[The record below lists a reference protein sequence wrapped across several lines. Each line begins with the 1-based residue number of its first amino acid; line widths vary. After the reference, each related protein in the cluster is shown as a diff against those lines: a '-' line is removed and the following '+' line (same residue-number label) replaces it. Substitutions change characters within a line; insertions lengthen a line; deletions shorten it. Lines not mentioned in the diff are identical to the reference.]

1 MFLLL
6 FCRKQ
11 ASLWIQG
18 DIFRTREKDKA
29 ERGLFL
35 SACFPTSFL
44 GSNYVHF
51 LMQNNV
57 GILIYIGL
65 HVQNWVP
72 FSYFKAM
79 MYSEPSLFMLALD
92 EEGSLWKEKEMGR
105 DKVKY
110 TS

>member
-1 MFLLL
+1 MVEESNLVRSLLLIISRFSTAQMMFLLL

-44 GSNYVHF
+44 GSKCALQNYVWT
-51 LMQNNV
+51 
-57 GILIYIGL
+57 LI
-65 HVQNWVP
+65 
-72 FSYFKAM
+72 
-79 MYSEPSLFMLALD
+79 
-92 EEGSLWKEKEMGR
+92 
-105 DKVKY
+105 
-110 TS
+110 